1 MTRDYENANG
11 YESMIPPNWDPRA
24 QPGRTKKSRGYDN
37 NDNDT
42 CTWAS
47 MGAVVLVIFLVL
59 IVLGSAV
66 GYGGLGYYD
75 NNNNNNRDPMPYNSN
90 MWWCHYCSG
99 RSCPS
104 VCWS

>member
-1 MTRDYENANG
+1 
-11 YESMIPPNWDPRA
+11 
-24 QPGRTKKSRGYDN
+24 
-37 NDNDT
+37 
-42 CTWAS
+42 

-59 IVLGSAV
+59 IVLFSAV

-75 NNNNNNRDPMPYNSN
+75 NNNNRDPMPYNSN

-104 VCWS
+104 MCWS